1 MHTLVFT
8 HHIINMPKMTHWG
21 LSINIGRASSS
32 SSSGKTGASLST
44 VVKRLTV
51 DTVTRSK
58 NAVST
63 SEHFGTFWQCKM
75 DVPKGTNMAALAQST
90 MAWWNR
96 RPWLHLRWKCILLWL
111 IMTIQCTV
119 PSKISKKYKTIF
131 FIVFS
136 ALCKCSISLIGRTFL
151 QNRKQRVAKYRFFK
165 LNKSPWHS

>member
-119 PSKISKKYKTIF
+119 CTLKTQKSEI

-136 ALCKCSISLIGRTFL
+136 ALCKHTISIIGRTFV
-151 QNRKQRVAKYRFFK
+151 QNRKQGC
-165 LNKSPWHS
+165 